1 MTANLTGNLTRRALL
16 HWLAS
21 AGVTLAL
28 ADRLRADEPHI
39 TVPAYNTLSD
49 DEEIALGRDFA
60 KDYESKVQIVQHSLI
75 DAYLGGIVK
84 DLAKASQRPNLPYT
98 IKLVNTHVV
107 NACSIPGGFI
117 YLNRGLVEVIDTEGQ
132 LVATIGH
139 ELGHIVARHVVNQ
152 LILTF
157 QAKRVYDQLRANLLK
172 SDSEVARIID
182 QLGGAVSL
190 LALLHFDRQ
199 NELEADMLGFYEM
212 LRAGY
217 DPSAFLK
224 LFDKFE
230 ALESQQASAPPPF
243 LMDHPPTPD
252 RADRIRHEL
261 TQVKVPAN
269 AREDTLSFHAF
280 RTAMGLLSKPPG
292 EN

>member
-1 MTANLTGNLTRRALL
+1 MTANLTSDLTRRKLL
-16 HWLAS
+16 RWLAS

-28 ADRLRADEPHI
+28 ADTLRADEPHI

-49 DEEIALGRDFA
+49 AEEIALGRDFA

-75 DAYLGGIVK
+75 DDYLGGIVK
-84 DLAKASQRPNLPYT
+84 DLAKASQRPNLPYS

-117 YLNRGLVEVIDTEGQ
+117 YLNRGLVEAIDTEGQ

-139 ELGHIVARHVVNQ
+139 EIGHVVARHVVNQ
-152 LILTF
+152 LILTL
-157 QAKRVYDQLRANLLK
+157 QAQRVYDQLRQNLLK
-172 SDSEVARIID
+172 NDSEVGRIID
-182 QLGGAVSL
+182 QLGGAVAL
-190 LALLHFDRQ
+190 LAVLHFDRQ

-224 LFDKFE
+224 LFDKFQ
-230 ALESQQASAPPPF
+230 ALESQQGSAPPPF
-243 LMDHPPTPD
+243 LLDHPPTPE
-252 RADRIRHEL
+252 RADRIRQDL

-269 AREDTLSFHAF
+269 ARVD
-280 RTAMGLLSKPPG
+280 
-292 EN
+292 